1 MVVHLELMG
10 KAFPKCWVNT
20 TRKMKKQKKLITVV
34 KKTKYCE
41 IERTF
46 KVFHDAAMFLTSS
59 DYICILEPVCLKETW
74 GHLQLRFTQNVC
86 FSNRNQSI

>member
-20 TRKMKKQKKLITVV
+20 TRKMKKHKKLITVV

-59 DYICILEPVCLKETW
+59 DYIYVSWSLCV
-74 GHLQLRFTQNVC
+74 
-86 FSNRNQSI
+86 